1 MPAIDHE
8 SSIRLRLL
16 NFPLIVGVVY
26 IHAYTSTIRFAG
38 STLGTEQLDYLT
50 DFVRVLISQGIAR
63 LAVPMFFLIA
73 GYLFLAGCTW
83 SWQTYGSKLASRART
98 LLVPFLFWTLLGL
111 AIRHLGQ
118 SIPAVAAYFAGDG
131 PPVADYSAFA
141 VLNAVFGLV
150 SFPEAYHFW
159 FIRDLMLLIIL
170 SPVIVVILEYM
181 AMPFLAAV
189 FFAWITGNWPIAIP
203 DAVGVLFFSAG
214 SYLAIKG
221 KSLFALDRYGM
232 WFSILYLPMLLAD
245 VIWYDATFNTCL
257 HRCGIVV
264 GIVAALWST
273 RLALGHERLKN
284 ALVWLGGASF
294 FVYAAHEPL
303 LGIVRTVAFQL
314 VPFDRPY
321 AMLSVYLLLPL
332 AVIAFLVAVH
342 SLLAAY
348 FARPLGIVTGGRHR
362 HKRVAELRNIEAV
375 LSWFRRHG

>member
-1 MPAIDHE
+1 MPTIDHE

-26 IHAYTSTIRFAG
+26 IHAYTTTIRFSG
-38 STLGTEQLDYLT
+38 STLGTEQPDYLT
-50 DFVRVLISQGIAR
+50 DFVRILISQGIAR

-73 GYLFLAGCTW
+73 GYLFLAGSTW
-83 SWQTYGSKLASRART
+83 SWRVYGSKLASRART

-111 AIRHLGQ
+111 AIRHFGQ

-131 PPVADYSAFA
+131 PPIADYSAFA
-141 VLNAVFGLV
+141 VLNAVFGFV

-170 SPVIVVILEYM
+170 SPLIVLILEYT
-181 AMPFLAAV
+181 AMPFITAV
-189 FFAWITGNWPIAIP
+189 FLAWITGTWPIAVP

-214 SYLAIKG
+214 CYLAMKG
-221 KSLFALDRYGM
+221 KSLFALDRYGI
-232 WFSILYLPMLLAD
+232 WFVIFYLPALLAD
-245 VIWYDATFNTCL
+245 VIWYDEPFNNCL

-273 RLALGHERLKN
+273 RLALGHEQLKN

-314 VPFDRPY
+314 VPFDWPY
-321 AMLSVYLLLPL
+321 AMLSIYLLLPL
-332 AVIAFLVAVH
+332 VLIAFLVGVH
-342 SLLAAY
+342 RLLAGYA
-348 FARPLGIVTGGRHR
+348 AKPLGIITGGR
-362 HKRVAELRNIEAV
+362 
-375 LSWFRRHG
+375 